1 MVDFKDEQECKEL
14 SHKALKKVKELES
27 KQVKKYSKVI
37 RGVLITT
44 NSKERL
50 EEYEEMLNKK
60 SLVKTL

>member
-1 MVDFKDEQECKEL
+1 MADFKDEQECKEF
-14 SHKALKKVKELES
+14 SRKALKKAKELES

-50 EEYEEMLNKK
+50 EEYEEMLNKR
-60 SLVKTL
+60 TLLKE

>member
-1 MVDFKDEQECKEL
+1 MVDFKDEQECKDL

-27 KQVKKYSKVI
+27 KQIKKYSKVI

-50 EEYEEMLNKK
+50 EEYEEMLNKRTPLK
-60 SLVKTL
+60 E